1 MLCNWEV
8 VEFMKNDQG
17 MILIESLLLLVI
29 CSILSCILL
38 GYALVYRT
46 LHTTQ
51 KEVFQNEELQRIY
64 QSE

>member
-1 MLCNWEV
+1 
-8 VEFMKNDQG
+8 MKNDQG